1 MINSDE
7 SVERAADA
15 MSATPGKPPE
25 GDPKKQVD
33 PRMHSA
39 EHILTATL
47 MKLLGCGRPFTTHI
61 EKKKSKADY
70 RFPRNLTE
78 DEIARVEQE
87 VNRVVSADLPI
98 REEFLTF
105 EEAHSKYDLHRLP
118 PGNED
123 RVRIVHIGDYDAC
136 PCSGPHAASTC
147 SIGRFRIV
155 SSSFEQEALRV
166 RFKLDPPEASID
178 RQVKIP

>member
-1 MINSDE
+1 MINSGE
-7 SVERAADA
+7 GAADA
-15 MSATPGKPPE
+15 TTSTPVKPAE
-25 GDPKKQVD
+25 SHPKKQVD

-47 MKLLGCGRPFTTHI
+47 VKLFGCGRPFTTHI

-105 EEAHSKYDLHRLP
+105 EEARSKYDLHRLP

-123 RVRIVHIGDYDAC
+123 RIRIVHIGDYDAC

-155 SSSFEQEALRV
+155 SSSFEQETLRV
-166 RFKLDPPEASID
+166 RFKLDPD
-178 RQVKIP
+178 

>member
-1 MINSDE
+1 MINRGE
-7 SVERAADA
+7 PAEGAADA
-15 MSATPGKPPE
+15 RFSTPGKPPVS
-25 GDPKKQVD
+25 DPRKQVD

-39 EHILTATL
+39 EHILTAAL
-47 MKLLGCGRPFTTHI
+47 MRLFGCGRPFTTHI

-98 REEFLTF
+98 GEEFLTF
-105 EEAHSKYDLHRLP
+105 DEAQSKYDLHRLP

-123 RVRIVHIGDYDAC
+123 RVRIVHVGDYDAC
-136 PCSGPHAASTC
+136 PCSGPHAVSTC

-155 SSSFEQEALRV
+155 SCSFEQEALRV
-166 RFKLDPPEASID
+166 RFKLDPAQRSID
-178 RQVKIP
+178 RQAKIP